1 LGKEKTLIMDDF
13 KELPVNADRICE
25 AISKIGYNPCSAILD
40 IVDNSIVANANIIEI
55 RLYIKEGTTIN
66 NRQNIDMIQV
76 IDNGVGMNNNG
87 IEKALQLGSD
97 VPYLPNSL
105 SKYGLGLKSAG
116 FSLGGRIEVFSKQND
131 SYSDLK
137 LLDRKIIK
145 VKNKFGITNDVVPD
159 YYYNLLND
167 FQSGTLITIKDITYT
182 SRFSAN
188 KVFQDILSQAG
199 VLYCDILKGKNIKI
213 IARIFHTDKYDIP
226 IVDKEIKPKD
236 LLFWDIANE
245 TYEKETYD
253 CKKPCKVLDES
264 FDNPLDPQGT
274 KIKIKATIFPQDQ
287 MKNYPYF
294 SDEEQELIKSFEI
307 GSKNSGFFFYRNG
320 RLIRW
325 GEQIKLNRE
334 FGFRAKIEF
343 TTEHDDLFGVDVSKQ
358 QLTIPEDIE
367 QTILV
372 LCNIPRD
379 QSKEVFEICSN
390 LIEKSKRK
398 EKEGSAFNLRNTTL
412 EEDDE
417 ETVDIDKVEA
427 TKRKEQ
433 LEIESEQ
440 KIGADTPK
448 YENEEEKD
456 VFKRVR
462 YWDTPKS
469 MNLWESCTDRIE
481 GTYVLINKIHPFYNH
496 TLSKLGTG
504 TPERQAFEAIFHAL
518 AVGQI
523 QTIQKYQE
531 VNYEVA
537 KDIFNKFIRTISHQ
551 LDNWVNSNWDLF
563 ENGD

>member
-1 LGKEKTLIMDDF
+1 MNNF
-13 KELPVNADRICE
+13 KELPFNADRICE

-40 IVDNSIVANANIIEI
+40 IVDNSIVADASIIEI

-66 NRQNIDMIQV
+66 NRQNINMIQV
-76 IDNGVGMNNNG
+76 VDNGIGMDNDG

-97 VPYLPNSL
+97 VPYSPNSL

-116 FSLGGRIEVFSKQND
+116 FSLGNRIEVFSKQNNTL
-131 SYSDLK
+131 SELM
-137 LLDRKIIK
+137 LLDRQIIRME
-145 VKNKFGITNDVVPD
+145 NKFGITSDNVPTL
-159 YYYNLLND
+159 YKNLLDN
-167 FQSGTLITIKDITYT
+167 FQSGTLITIKNITYT

-188 KVFQDILSQAG
+188 KILQDILSQAG
-199 VLYCDILKGKNIKI
+199 VLYCDIIKEKNTRIITKI
-213 IARIFHTDKYDIP
+213 YHSENSEEP
-226 IVDKEIKPKD
+226 IVDKEIKAKD
-236 LLFWDIANE
+236 LLFWDIAYDI
-245 TYEKETYD
+245 YEKETYD

-264 FDNPLDPQGT
+264 FDNPLNPDGA
-274 KIKIKATIFPQDQ
+274 KIKIKASIFPQDQ
-287 MKNYPYF
+287 MKNYPLF
-294 SDEEQELIKSFEI
+294 SIEEQELIKSYEV
-307 GSKNSGFFFYRNG
+307 GAKNSGFFFYRNG

-367 QTILV
+367 QIVLI
-372 LCNIPRD
+372 LCNIPRE

-390 LIEKSKRK
+390 LIEKSRRK
-398 EKEGSAFNLRNTTL
+398 EKEGSAFNVRNSTL

-417 ETVDIDKVEA
+417 ETVNINKIEA
-427 TKRKEQ
+427 TKRKEL
-433 LEIESEQ
+433 LEKESDQ
-440 KIGADTPK
+440 KIGDTPK
-448 YENEEEKD
+448 YENETEKD

-462 YWDTPKS
+462 YWDTPHS
-469 MNLWESCTDRIE
+469 INLWESCTDRIE

-504 TPERQAFEAIFHAL
+504 TPERQAFEALFHAL

-523 QTIQKYQE
+523 QTIQKYQD
-531 VNYEVA
+531 VNYDVA
-537 KDIFNKFIRTISHQ
+537 KDIFTKFLRTISHQ